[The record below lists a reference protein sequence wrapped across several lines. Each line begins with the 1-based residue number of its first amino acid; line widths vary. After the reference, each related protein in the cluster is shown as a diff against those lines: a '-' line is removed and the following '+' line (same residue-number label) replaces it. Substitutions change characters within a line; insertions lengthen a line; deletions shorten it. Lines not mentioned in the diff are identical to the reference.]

1 MKEDAIDHVNGCS
14 HVRKC
19 ENNVQK
25 DAIPRYCHVYASLN
39 FTQESESIDGVAYL
53 TSLIV
58 KRFFKYKNTKLV
70 DNNFYNSPG

>member
-1 MKEDAIDHVNGCS
+1 MKEDVIYHVNGCS

-25 DAIPRYCHVYASLN
+25 DAIPRYCHVYASLH
-39 FTQESESIDGVAYL
+39 FTQERKSIDGVAYL

-58 KRFFKYKNTKLV
+58 KRFFKCKNTTLV